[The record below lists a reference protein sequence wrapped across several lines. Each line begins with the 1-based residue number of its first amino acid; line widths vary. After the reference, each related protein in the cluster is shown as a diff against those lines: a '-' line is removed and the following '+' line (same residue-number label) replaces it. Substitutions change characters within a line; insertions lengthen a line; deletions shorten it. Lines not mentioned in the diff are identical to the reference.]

1 MRNARE
7 RDGETGTDPLAVSS
21 ESSAGAAESDANA
34 APAGGIP
41 AEPMTRRLYDRLG
54 SWLLKPDSARLLVL
68 LALGIVFTRT
78 SPFFL
83 TTNNLINVLLN
94 ATVVGI
100 VAAPSTL
107 LLVARQVDLSVGS
120 AVGFAA
126 TTLTVVAESRFGLA
140 VAVLAAVGVSMGIAA
155 INAVAITKL
164 RVNSLIATLGTLAAF
179 RGGAKLFGDGR
190 SIPLDGFGFLGRS
203 RFAIPGTDVRLP
215 VAVLILLAVA
225 LVFSF
230 LMRYT
235 RYGLH
240 MYAMGANPK
249 AARLAGVSLERNVVI
264 AFGLSG
270 LAVALAAFI
279 RVSQL
284 GATGPTTGLGLELLA
299 ITGVILGG
307 ASLSGGRG
315 TMGGTLVAILILAVL
330 DNGLTLNGVTSFWQE
345 VVRGG
350 LLVTAVAFDRLRLR
364 RGKPEVRFEL

>member
-1 MRNARE
+1 MGDDG
-7 RDGETGTDPLAVSS
+7 DGETGIDRLAVSS
-21 ESSAGAAESDANA
+21 DAQHRGSAVPSAADASA
-34 APAGGIP
+34 TGSTTPASWP
-41 AEPMTRRLYDRLG
+41 ASLLR
-54 SWLLKPDSARLLVL
+54 WLFSPDNARLLVL
-68 LALGIVFTRT
+68 IALGMVFTFT

-83 TTNNLINVLLN
+83 TTDNLINVLMN
-94 ATVVGI
+94 AAVVGI

-120 AVGFAA
+120 AVGFAG
-126 TTLTVVAESRFGLA
+126 TTLTVVAESRYGLG
-140 VAVLAAVGVSMGIAA
+140 VAVLAGIGAAMGIAA

-179 RGGAKLFGDGR
+179 RGAAKLIGGGR
-190 SIPLDGFGFLGRS
+190 SIRLDGFGFLGRS

-225 LVFSF
+225 LLFSL

-264 AFGLSG
+264 AFALSG
-270 LAVALAAFI
+270 LSVALGAFI
-279 RVSQL
+279 LVSSI
-284 GATGPTTGLGLELLA
+284 GATAPTTGMGLELLA

-330 DNGLTLNGVTSFWQE
+330 DNGLTLIRVTSFWQE

-350 LLVTAVAFDRLRLR
+350 LLVTAVAFDQLRMR

>member
-1 MRNARE
+1 MGTD
-7 RDGETGTDPLAVSS
+7 RDGETGTDRL
-21 ESSAGAAESDANA
+21 A
-34 APAGGIP
+34 APSGVQPPGAVPSEPGAP
-41 AEPMTRRLYDRLG
+41 ATGPAARASG
-54 SWLLKPDSARLLVL
+54 PASLLRWVFSPDNARLLVL
-68 LALGIVFTRT
+68 VALGMVFTFT

-83 TTNNLINVLLN
+83 TTDNLINVLMN
-94 ATVVGI
+94 AAVVGI

-120 AVGFAA
+120 AVGFAG
-126 TTLTVVAESRFGLA
+126 TTLTVVAESRYGLA
-140 VAVLAAVGVSMGIAA
+140 VAVLAGIGAAMGIAA

-179 RGGAKLFGDGR
+179 RGAAKLIGGGR
-190 SIPLDGFGFLGRS
+190 SIRLDGFGFLGRS
-203 RFAIPGTDVRLP
+203 RFTIPGTDVRLP

-225 LVFSF
+225 LLFSL

-264 AFGLSG
+264 AFALSG
-270 LAVALAAFI
+270 LSVALGSFI
-279 RVSQL
+279 LVSSI
-284 GATGPTTGLGLELLA
+284 GATAPTTGMGLELLA

-330 DNGLTLNGVTSFWQE
+330 DNGLTLIRVTSFWQE

-350 LLVTAVAFDRLRLR
+350 LLVTAVAFDQLRMR

>member
-1 MRNARE
+1 MGTDRG
-7 RDGETGTDPLAVSS
+7 GETGIGRLAAPPEGGSS
-21 ESSAGAAESDANA
+21 GAAALGANA
-34 APAGGIP
+34 RAAL
-41 AEPMTRRLYDRLG
+41 PMRPLR
-54 SWLLKPDSARLLVL
+54 WLFRPDNARLLVL
-68 LALGIVFTRT
+68 IALGAIFTFA

-83 TTNNLINVLLN
+83 TTNNLINVLMN
-94 ATVVGI
+94 AAVVGI
-100 VAAPSTL
+100 VAAPATL
-107 LLVARQVDLSVGS
+107 LLVARQVDISIGS

-126 TTLTVVAESRFGLA
+126 TTLTVVAESRFGLG
-140 VAVLAAVGVSMGIAA
+140 VAVLAAIGAALGIAA

-179 RGGAKLFGDGR
+179 RGAAKLIGDGR
-190 SIPLDGFGFLGRS
+190 SIRLDGFGFLGRS

-225 LVFSF
+225 LLFSL

-264 AFGLSG
+264 AFMLSG
-270 LAVALAAFI
+270 LSVALGSFI
-279 RVSQL
+279 LVSSI
-284 GATGPTTGLGLELLA
+284 GATAPTTGMGLELLA

-330 DNGLTLNGVTSFWQE
+330 DNGLTLMRVTSFWQE

-350 LLVTAVAFDRLRLR
+350 LLVVAVAFDQLRMR

>member
-1 MRNARE
+1 MGIDRG
-7 RDGETGTDPLAVSS
+7 GETGTDRLAASPEA
-21 ESSAGAAESDANA
+21 ESSGAA
-34 APAGGIP
+34 APG
-41 AEPMTRRLYDRLG
+41 TRTGTALPTRPLR
-54 SWLLKPDSARLLVL
+54 WLLSPDNARLLVL
-68 LALGIVFTRT
+68 IALGVIFTFA

-83 TTNNLINVLLN
+83 TTNNLINVLMN
-94 ATVVGI
+94 AAVVGI

-107 LLVARQVDLSVGS
+107 LLVARQVDISIGS

-140 VAVLAAVGVSMGIAA
+140 VAVLAAIGAAMGIAA

-179 RGGAKLFGDGR
+179 RGAAKLIGDGR
-190 SIPLDGFGFLGRS
+190 SIRLDGFGFLGRS

-215 VAVLILLAVA
+215 VAVLILLGVA
-225 LVFSF
+225 LLFSL

-264 AFGLSG
+264 AFMLSG
-270 LAVALAAFI
+270 LSVALGSFI
-279 RVSQL
+279 LVSSI
-284 GATGPTTGLGLELLA
+284 GATAPTTGMGLELLA

-315 TMGGTLVAILILAVL
+315 TIGGTLVAILILAVL
-330 DNGLTLNGVTSFWQE
+330 DNGLTLMRVTSFWQE

-350 LLVTAVAFDRLRLR
+350 LLVTAVAFDQLRLR